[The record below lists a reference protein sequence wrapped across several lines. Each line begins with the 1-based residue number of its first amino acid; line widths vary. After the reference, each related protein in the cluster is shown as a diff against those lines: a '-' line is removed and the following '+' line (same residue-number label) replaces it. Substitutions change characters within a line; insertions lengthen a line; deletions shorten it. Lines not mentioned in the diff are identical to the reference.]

1 MTKVAKYNGLIE
13 QIVALVQQSKQ
24 QVARS
29 VNQTI
34 TLTYWQI
41 GRYIVEFEQAG
52 EKRAEYGK
60 ELLRNLSKDLT
71 EKFGKG
77 FSYRNLQL
85 FKKFYHTFPI
95 VQSVIAQSENRILQ
109 SPIEESNDENWQT
122 PSAKTNEE
130 IEQTPS
136 AQLEKQIW
144 QSPIAKYNNP
154 IEVDFLLKLSW
165 THLVRLMSIKSE
177 EERIYYLKEAIENN
191 WSVRELDRQ
200 INSAL
205 YERQLLN
212 SKKLSKKNEATTE
225 NITRFLKDPYVLEF
239 LDLKE
244 SASYSESDL
253 ETAII
258 NNLELF
264 LLELG
269 KGFSFVARQYRIS
282 SDADHFRID
291 LVFYNRLLRAH
302 VLFDLKIGKLKHQ
315 DIGQMQ
321 MYVNYF
327 DREIKTDFENPTIG
341 IILCKEKNDFVVE
354 YSLPINNSQIYPK
367 EYQLYLPNKEELKA
381 LLKKYL

>member
-1 MTKVAKYNGLIE
+1 MAKVAKYNGLIE
-13 QIVALVQQSKQ
+13 QIVTLVKQSKQ

-29 VNQTI
+29 VNKTI

-41 GRYIVEFEQAG
+41 GSYIVEFEQEG

-60 ELLRNLSKDLT
+60 ELLRNLSKDLNS
-71 EKFGKG
+71 KFGKG

-95 VQSVIAQSENRILQ
+95 VQSVIAQSENQ
-109 SPIEESNDENWQT
+109 
-122 PSAKTNEE
+122 
-130 IEQTPS
+130 IEQTPT
-136 AQLEKQIW
+136 AQLKEKIW
-144 QSPIAKYNNP
+144 QSPIAKSGTS
-154 IEVDFLLKLSW
+154 IKVGLLLKLSW

-177 EERIYYLKEAIENN
+177 EERVYYLKESVENN

-200 INSAL
+200 VNSAL
-205 YERQLLN
+205 YERQLLS
-212 SKKLSKKNEATTE
+212 SKKLPEKSEVKTE
-225 NITRFLKDPYVLEF
+225 NITGFLKDPYILEF

-253 ETAII
+253 EASII
-258 NNLELF
+258 SNLEFF

-282 SDADHFRID
+282 SGTDHYRID

-327 DREIKTDFENPTIG
+327 DREIKADYENPTIG
-341 IILCKEKNDFVVE
+341 IILCKEKDDFVIE
-354 YSLPINNSQIYPK
+354 YSLPIDNQQIFPK